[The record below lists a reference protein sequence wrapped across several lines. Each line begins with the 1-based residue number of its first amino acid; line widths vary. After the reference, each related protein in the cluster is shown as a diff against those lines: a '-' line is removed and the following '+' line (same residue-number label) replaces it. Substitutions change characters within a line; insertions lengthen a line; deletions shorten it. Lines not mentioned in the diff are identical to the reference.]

1 MKNKKINKKYIL
13 FICIAIIILL
23 ILFFICKKVFKNNKY
38 GDNMNSQ
45 EIVDYI
51 LNINSY
57 KAKIYIETVS
67 NKSNNKYIIE
77 QEYNTENEDIM
88 TILEPKNIEGIKIIK
103 NDGTLKIE
111 NNNLN
116 LSKIYENY
124 NELQDNDIDLSSFIK
139 DYRTS
144 SDSSYKE
151 NENEI
156 IMSTNNKVLYIDRKK
171 VLPLKLIITNNNQK
185 TTINI
190 KYNEIELN

>member
-1 MKNKKINKKYIL
+1 
-13 FICIAIIILL
+13 
-23 ILFFICKKVFKNNKY
+23 
-38 GDNMNSQ
+38 
-45 EIVDYI
+45 
-51 LNINSY
+51 
-57 KAKIYIETVS
+57 
-67 NKSNNKYIIE
+67 
-77 QEYNTENEDIM
+77 M